1 MKQHLERYGIYY
13 LIGMVTLIGI
23 AVCFVA
29 YRPIVGT
36 ELSDDNADWGNFGAF
51 FWGFGTMCFTMLNVI
66 VFYIISQRLYRKQI
80 YEIYRDAFNS
90 LLSAYILQ
98 NEKCNENDE
107 IEFDSELTKSLINI
121 TGILG
126 GISESHSYKNDVE
139 KCAAKLMDIGSNFAQ
154 GATKGAF
161 RKYVSELAGFQIC
174 LLNNHVA
181 HSLKEYLNNKNVL
194 QAQ

>member
-1 MKQHLERYGIYY
+1 MLTHNTKDNTKTKYIMKQHLERYGIYY

-51 FWGFGTMCFTMLNVI
+51 FWGFGTMCFN
-66 VFYIISQRLYRKQI
+66 
-80 YEIYRDAFNS
+80 RDAFNS